1 MLKEVVLK
9 DGTGLTV
16 KRMVLDDLDKL
27 MDFYSTL
34 PPSDRKYLRIDVTDR
49 KAVKKRMEDAEKAN
63 EIRLVVLKG
72 DKVIARG
79 GLELAHDDWRKHQAE
94 LRLIV
99 ARDYQRKGVGL
110 MLARELYYQ
119 AVENGVKTL
128 VAKMM
133 KPQTGAKNLVTKLGF
148 HQEAVIPDYVEDQF
162 GRLQDLIIMTCD
174 MESFWKELEQTY
186 KDTDWSRCR

>member
-1 MLKEVVLK
+1 VVLK

-16 KRMVLDDLDKL
+16 KRMTLKDLDKL

-49 KAVKKRMEDAEKAN
+49 DAVKKRLGDAEQAD
-63 EIRLVVLKG
+63 EIRLLVLKG

-79 GLELAHDDWRKHQAE
+79 DLELAHDDWRKNQAE

-110 MLARELYYQ
+110 LLARELYHQ
-119 AVENGVKTL
+119 ALENGVKTL

-133 KPQTGAKNLVTKLGF
+133 KPQTGARNMVKKLGF
-148 HQEAVIPDYVEDQF
+148 QKESIIPDYVEDQF
-162 GRLQDLIIMTCD
+162 GRLQDLVIMTCD
-174 MESFWKELEQTY
+174 MNNFWKELEQSY